1 MTMKHGDNCTPVIIA
16 LEIVY
21 FLAFR
26 MAKIHQSLASYARA
40 LVQAA
45 DMKNNLYVVLY
56 ALEIIYRRMK
66 THGSLAWNVREGNVL
81 HPLVSLCQAFSNL
94 HD

>member
-1 MTMKHGDNCTPVIIA
+1 MTMKYGDNCTTVIIA

-40 LVQAA
+40 LIQAA

-66 THGSLAWNVREGNVL
+66 THGNLAWNVREGNVL
-81 HPLVSLCQAFSNL
+81 HPLVSLYQAFSNL
-94 HD
+94 HN